1 MQIPK
6 SIPEYEDFKK
16 ELDAVIWDEN
26 IEPDE
31 FEAHWLEVM
40 QKFNTIEHTWLKGLY
55 DLKELWIPAYFR

>member
-6 SIPEYEDFKK
+6 SIPEYEEFKK
-16 ELDAVIWDEN
+16 ELDDVIWDEN

-31 FEAHWLEVM
+31 FEAHWLEVI
-40 QKFNTIEHTWLKGLY
+40 QKFNMTEHVWLNGLY